1 LTADTALL
9 AEIDENLVRADLS
22 PAERA
27 IHFAERKRIYLKKHP
42 ETASVRV
49 RGGPGRRKKNESHSA
64 TGKAPAFID
73 DTAKTG
79 KHRATIAREVAR
91 AKIVNLADI
100 VGTTLDKPEQLDALA
115 KLPETAQHDLISRA
129 KGGEKIKVSVALKKM
144 TRVHRERELAE
155 ATVVASQALG
165 KKLYGVIYADP
176 PWRYSSPPMGDVARA
191 NEQHYPTM
199 EIRDICALPVP
210 AADDCV
216 LFLWG
221 TVPMLPQAI
230 QVLAA
235 WGFTYKSAIAW
246 FKDKAGTGYWVRGQY
261 ELLLIGVRGRVPA
274 PSPGEQPPAVIEAP
288 RGRHSQKPGIF
299 ADEIARLFPN
309 VTKLEM
315 FAREVRPGWDVW
327 GNEVAEAAR

>member
-1 LTADTALL
+1 LQPIVLRPRGVSYYLIAGRHRLEAARMCGHDRIRAVIIDGIDTDTALL

-27 IHFAERKRIYLKKHP
+27 IHLAERKRIYLKKHP

-73 DTAKTG
+73 DTAKKTG

-115 KLPETAQHDLISRA
+115 KLPETAQRDLISRA

-144 TRVHRERELAE
+144 TRVRRERELAE

-176 PWRYSSPPMGDVARA
+176 PWRYSNPPMGAVARA

-199 EIRDICALPVP
+199 EIRDICALPSVETEAF
-210 AADDCV
+210 AASGV
-216 LFLWG
+216 S
-221 TVPMLPQAI
+221 
-230 QVLAA
+230 LA
-235 WGFTYKSAIAW
+235 KIS
-246 FKDKAGTGYWVRGQY
+246 
-261 ELLLIGVRGRVPA
+261 
-274 PSPGEQPPAVIEAP
+274 
-288 RGRHSQKPGIF
+288 
-299 ADEIARLFPN
+299 
-309 VTKLEM
+309 
-315 FAREVRPGWDVW
+315 
-327 GNEVAEAAR
+327 